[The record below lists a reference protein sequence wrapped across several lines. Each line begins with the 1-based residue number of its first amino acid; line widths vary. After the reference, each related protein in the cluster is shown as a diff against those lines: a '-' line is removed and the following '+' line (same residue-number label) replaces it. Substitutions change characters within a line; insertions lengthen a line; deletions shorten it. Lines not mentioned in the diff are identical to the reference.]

1 MISYLRQKPI
11 LILPILLVI
20 VLLFFYIDHNR
31 QESFKRIATS
41 HCADI
46 EFVKYADS
54 NPKLFITYDF
64 ADVIKEAEKRE
75 VALKKES
82 LLNKKKRKD
91 QIDTQLKKGISD
103 TLFLDPTLTD
113 EINMN
118 LYIKL
123 NSSIRSLEFDIIK
136 RQELHKYKT
145 DYKIES
151 FRDYKKFYKNCSDK
165 FLSFKD
171 KNEKDKFIEIY
182 KPIQKHN
189 FPRLLEHY
197 NEVQNK
203 LINILKGYS
212 ETEFII
218 KHYVSFNKLRLL
230 RSN

>member
-1 MISYLRQKPI
+1 MIKEKLTKYWWVIPIILFLFYVLYSRQVSYGKTAI
-11 LILPILLVI
+11 
-20 VLLFFYIDHNR
+20 
-31 QESFKRIATS
+31 S
-41 HCADI
+41 HCTDI

-91 QIDTQLKKGISD
+91 QIDTQLKKGTSD

-136 RQELHKYKT
+136 RQELYKYKT

-151 FRDYKKFYKNCSDK
+151 FRNYEKFYKNCSDK
-165 FLSFKD
+165 FLSLKD

-189 FPRLLEHY
+189 FPRLLEHN

>member
-1 MISYLRQKPI
+1 MIKEKLTKYWWVIPIILFLFYVLYSRQVSYGKTAI
-11 LILPILLVI
+11 
-20 VLLFFYIDHNR
+20 
-31 QESFKRIATS
+31 S
-41 HCADI
+41 HCTDI

-136 RQELHKYKT
+136 RQELYKYKT

-151 FRDYKKFYKNCSDK
+151 FRNYEKFYKNCSDK
-165 FLSFKD
+165 FLSLKD

-182 KPIQKHN
+182 KPIPKHN
-189 FPRLLEHY
+189 FPRLLEYY

-218 KHYVSFNKLRLL
+218 KHFVSFKLISL
-230 RSN
+230 SK

>member
-1 MISYLRQKPI
+1 M
-11 LILPILLVI
+11 
-20 VLLFFYIDHNR
+20 
-31 QESFKRIATS
+31 S
-41 HCADI
+41 HCCRDWQNLCENI
-46 EFVKYADS
+46 SETF
-54 NPKLFITYDF
+54 FI
-64 ADVIKEAEKRE
+64 
-75 VALKKES
+75 
-82 LLNKKKRKD
+82 
-91 QIDTQLKKGISD
+91 
-103 TLFLDPTLTD
+103 DPTITD
-113 EINMN
+113 EINMG

-165 FLSFKD
+165 FLSLKD

-182 KPIQKHN
+182 KPIPKHN
-189 FPRLLEHY
+189 FPRLLEYY

-218 KHYVSFNKLRLL
+218 KHFVSYKLILL
-230 RSN
+230 SK

>member
-11 LILPILLVI
+11 LILPILLII
-20 VLLFFYIDHNR
+20 VLLFFYILHNR
-31 QESFKRIATS
+31 QESFRRIAIA

-46 EFVKYADS
+46 DFVKYTDS
-54 NPKLFITYDF
+54 NPKLFISYDF
-64 ADVIKEAEKRE
+64 TDVIKEAEKRE
-75 VALKKES
+75 IALKKES
-82 LLNKKKRKD
+82 ILDKEKRRDK
-91 QIDTQLKKGISD
+91 IDTQLKKNISE
-103 TLFLDPTLTD
+103 TFFIDPTITD
-113 EINMN
+113 EINMG

-136 RQELHKYKT
+136 RQELYKYKT

-151 FRDYKKFYKNCSDK
+151 FRNYEKFYKNCSDK
-165 FLSFKD
+165 FLSLKD

-182 KPIQKHN
+182 KPIPKHN
-189 FPRLLEHY
+189 FPRLLEYY

-218 KHYVSFNKLRLL
+218 KHFVSFKLISL
-230 RSN
+230 SK

>member
-1 MISYLRQKPI
+1 MIKEKLTKYWWVIPIILFLFYVLYSRQVSYGKTAI
-11 LILPILLVI
+11 
-20 VLLFFYIDHNR
+20 
-31 QESFKRIATS
+31 S
-41 HCADI
+41 HCTDI

-136 RQELHKYKT
+136 RQELYKYKT
-145 DYKIES
+145 DYI
-151 FRDYKKFYKNCSDK
+151 
-165 FLSFKD
+165 
-171 KNEKDKFIEIY
+171 
-182 KPIQKHN
+182 
-189 FPRLLEHY
+189 
-197 NEVQNK
+197 
-203 LINILKGYS
+203 
-212 ETEFII
+212 
-218 KHYVSFNKLRLL
+218 
-230 RSN
+230 

>member
-11 LILPILLVI
+11 LILPILLIVI
-20 VLLFFYIDHNR
+20 LLFFYILHNR
-31 QESFKRIATS
+31 QESFRRIATA

-46 EFVKYADS
+46 DFVKYADS
-54 NPKLFITYDF
+54 NPSLFISYDF
-64 ADVIKEAEKRE
+64 TDVIKAAEKRE

-82 LLNKKKRKD
+82 PLDKKKRRD
-91 QIDTQLKKGISD
+91 QIDAQLKKKTSD
-103 TLFLDPTLTD
+103 ILFIDPTYAD

-118 LYIKL
+118 LYIRL
-123 NSSIRSLEFDIIK
+123 NPSIRSLEFDIIK
-136 RQELHKYKT
+136 REELHKYKT

-151 FRDYKKFYKNCSDK
+151 FRNYEKFHKNCSDK
-165 FLSFKD
+165 FLSLKD
-171 KNEKDKFIEIY
+171 KNEKEKFIEIY
-182 KPIQKHN
+182 KPIPKHS
-189 FPRLLEHY
+189 FPRLLEYY

-218 KHYVSFNKLRLL
+218 KHYVSFNKLLLL

>member
-1 MISYLRQKPI
+1 MIKEKLTKYWWVIPIILFLFYVLYSRQVSYGKTAI
-11 LILPILLVI
+11 
-20 VLLFFYIDHNR
+20 
-31 QESFKRIATS
+31 S
-41 HCADI
+41 HCTDI

-54 NPKLFITYDF
+54 NPKLFIT
-64 ADVIKEAEKRE
+64 DVIKEAEKRE

-189 FPRLLEHY
+189 FPRLLEHN

>member
-1 MISYLRQKPI
+1 MIKEKLTKYWWVIPIILFLFYVLYSRQVSYGKTAI
-11 LILPILLVI
+11 
-20 VLLFFYIDHNR
+20 
-31 QESFKRIATS
+31 S
-41 HCADI
+41 HCTDI

-91 QIDTQLKKGISD
+91 QIDTQLKKGTSD

-151 FRDYKKFYKNCSDK
+151 FRNYEKFYKNCSDK
-165 FLSFKD
+165 FLSLKD
-171 KNEKDKFIEIY
+171 KNEKEKFIEIY
-182 KPIQKHN
+182 KPIPKHN